1 MKPINLDRIKA
12 LRQARPYRAR
22 QASVQTPRQAGYAF
36 HGNAHAEL
44 TEVYQALDFI
54 SVLAERVIS
63 NPDSRALD
71 YVNKIHMRARESQE
85 KVVGVMG
92 MIGEEDIAERQACPM
107 CEAHNCPIHP

>member
-12 LRQARPYRAR
+12 LRQARPYRA
-22 QASVQTPRQAGYAF
+22 RQAGYAF